1 MSTRRE
7 REDHQIRA
15 ALYDDFQDYIVSSV
29 RGRDN
34 PTLCLKAYDMV
45 KQKTDTHLEVVLENV
60 DNADRRM
67 YEKIEEGFRAGTQ
80 MKTQELVANGGGF
93 GFHVYI
99 PLKDK
104 KSGGS
109 SSVGGYFRSG
119 SGSSSRKRRQP
130 SQNLLMLYI
139 IGFCALVIFAV
150 LKTSAVEWRQIPGF
164 PF

>member
-1 MSTRRE
+1 MSNRH
-7 REDHQIRA
+7 HQVRA
-15 ALYDDFQDYIVSSV
+15 ALYDDFQDYIVSNV

-60 DNADRRM
+60 DNGNREM
-67 YEKIEEGFRAGTQ
+67 YEKIEEGFRAGTK
-80 MKTQELVANGGGF
+80 MKTQEMLLNGGTHA
-93 GFHVYI
+93 FHVYI

-104 KSGGS
+104 KSGG
-109 SSVGGYFRSG
+109 GYFGGSSG
-119 SGSSSRKRRQP
+119 SGSSSSSSHKRKYRQP

-139 IGFCALVIFAV
+139 IGLCALIIFSV

>member
-45 KQKTDTHLEVVLENV
+45 KQKTATHLEVVLENV
-60 DNADRRM
+60 DNADRKM
-67 YEKIEEGFRAGTQ
+67 YEKIEEGFRVGTQ
-80 MKTQELVANGGGF
+80 MKTQEIINGGAP

-104 KSGGS
+104 KSGS
-109 SSVGGYFRSG
+109 SGGYF
-119 SGSSSRKRRQP
+119 SSSKSSSSSKYKRRQP

-139 IGFCALVIFAV
+139 IGFCALVIFSV